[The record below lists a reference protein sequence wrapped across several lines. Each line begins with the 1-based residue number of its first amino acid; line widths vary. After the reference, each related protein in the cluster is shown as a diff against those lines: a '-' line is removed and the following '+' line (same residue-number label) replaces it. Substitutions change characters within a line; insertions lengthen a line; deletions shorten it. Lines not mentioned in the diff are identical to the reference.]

1 MGVLNRQQK
10 LILRELENIR
20 RREMKGDVDS
30 RTMHD
35 ISAQLADKVG
45 NDAKE
50 CEALITDLANRQLV
64 EIRPLGSDQLGRPR
78 IAKDGIDALQH
89 WWQREKISVG
99 ASIVIGL
106 VVGLAVIIIWE
117 LIKSILAAIPD

>member
-35 ISAQLADKVG
+35 ISAQLADKLG

-50 CEALITDLANRQLV
+50 CQALIDDLANRDFV
-64 EIRPLGSDQLGRPR
+64 DIWIRGRRPR
-78 IAKDGIDALQH
+78 ITDKGIEALQR
-89 WWQREKISVG
+89 WWRREKISAG
-99 ASIVIGL
+99 RSALIGL
-106 VVGLAVIIIWE
+106 VVGLAVFIISE
-117 LIKSILAAIPD
+117 LIKRILAAISD